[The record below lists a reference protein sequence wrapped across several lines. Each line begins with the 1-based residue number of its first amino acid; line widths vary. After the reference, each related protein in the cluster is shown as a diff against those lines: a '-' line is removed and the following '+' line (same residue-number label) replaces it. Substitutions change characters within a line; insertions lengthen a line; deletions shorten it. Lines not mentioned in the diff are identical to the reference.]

1 MSGHT
6 DCRVTIHAPLARVWA
21 ATNDVADWPRLFT
34 EYATAEILEQRDRYV
49 RFRLTTHPEDG
60 RSWSWVS
67 ERHLDPATHT
77 VTAQRVETGPFEYM
91 HIRWEYTEVAPG
103 TVEMRWI
110 QDFQM
115 KPGAPVD
122 DAGMTARINRNTPVQ
137 MAHIKQI
144 LEAGG

>member
-6 DCRVTIHAPLARVWA
+6 DCAVTIHAPLTRVWD

-34 EYATAEILEQRDRYV
+34 EYAEAEILEKRDRYV
-49 RFRLTTHPEDG
+49 KFRLTTHPEDG
-60 RSWSWVS
+60 KSWSWVS
-67 ERHLDPATHT
+67 ERNLDPETHT
-77 VTAQRVETGPFEYM
+77 VTARRVETGPFEYM
-91 HIRWEYTEVAPG
+91 HIRWEYTEVTPG

-110 QDFQM
+110 QDFRM

-137 MAHIKQI
+137 MAHIKEI

>member
-6 DCRVTIHAPLARVWA
+6 DCVVTIHAPLARVWD

-34 EYATAEILEQRDRYV
+34 EYAEAEILEKRDRYV
-49 RFRLTTHPEDG
+49 KFRLTTHPEDG
-60 RSWSWVS
+60 KSWSWVS
-67 ERHLDPATHT
+67 ERNLDPDTYT
-77 VTAQRVETGPFEYM
+77 VTAKRVETGPFEYM
-91 HIRWEYTEVAPG
+91 HIRWEYAEVAPG
-103 TVEMRWI
+103 TVEMRWV

-137 MAHIKQI
+137 MAHIKEI